1 MLGFLSCTLLRQ
13 VTTSGDLFSQEG
25 ETEALAIEV
34 GMEEDGPGRHKHLT
48 ENWGIQWKLTDSGL
62 FLPPNRSP
70 ANAMAAHPSN
80 LP

>member
-48 ENWGIQWKLTDSGL
+48 ENWGIQ
-62 FLPPNRSP
+62 
-70 ANAMAAHPSN
+70 
-80 LP
+80 